1 MRTRSRILIVDYSDV
16 ARTILFKKLQ
26 SELDDVEIIAC
37 GTGKEAI
44 SAAKRYEFDIIT
56 TGIDLPDFNGYQL
69 IEKIRTIPKNKDTA
83 IFVVS
88 GNNEEAMMEE
98 FNMDETK
105 AVTAYFDKADGHT
118 SLVSFISD
126 FLQKSDI
133 NTARIIYVDNSA
145 TSAAITSAMLKR
157 QGFHFKHF
165 KSSEQGLLFIKE
177 DIEQHGRCTYD
188 IVITDILLSGTIIG
202 YDLVKTIRNEYK
214 LDYLTLPILLL
225 TSEPDENEKTDFTG
239 IFGAG
244 TNDFLTKPISEG
256 DLIERLQVLINIK
269 RQHEAINKNN

>member
-1 MRTRSRILIVDYSDV
+1 MRTKNRILIVDYSDV
-16 ARTILFKKLQ
+16 ARTILFQKLNT
-26 SELDDVEIIAC
+26 ELTDVEIIAC
-37 GTGKEAI
+37 GSAKEALTA
-44 SAAKRYEFDIIT
+44 STRYEFDIIT
-56 TGIDLPDFNGYQL
+56 TGIDLPDLNGYQL
-69 IEKIRTIPKNKDTA
+69 IEKIRKTPKNKDTA

-88 GNNEEAMMEE
+88 GNNEKVITKD
-98 FNMDETK
+98 FSMDEAK
-105 AVTAYFDKADGHT
+105 AVTAYFDKTDGHK
-118 SLVSFISD
+118 SLVSFIAD

-145 TSAAITSAMLKR
+145 TSSAITSLILKR

-165 KSSEQGLLFIKE
+165 KSSQQGLLFIKE
-177 DIEQHGRCTYD
+177 DVARHGYCTYD

-202 YDLVKTIRNEYK
+202 YDLVKTIRNDYK

-244 TNDFLTKPISEG
+244 TNDFLTKPVSEQ
-256 DLIERLQVLINIK
+256 DLLERLQILINIK
-269 RQHEAINKNN
+269 RQHEAITQ

>member
-1 MRTRSRILIVDYSDV
+1 MKTRNRILIVDNSDV

-37 GTGKEAI
+37 GSAREAI
-44 SAAKRYEFDIIT
+44 TATTRYEFDIIT
-56 TGIDLPDFNGYQL
+56 TGIDLPDMNGYLL
-69 IEKIRTIPKNKDTA
+69 IEKIRQTNKNKDTA
-83 IFVVS
+83 VFVVS
-88 GNNEEAMMEE
+88 GNNESTIIPD

-105 AVTAYFDKADGHT
+105 AVTAYFDKADGHK

-133 NTARIIYVDNSA
+133 HTARIIYVDNSA
-145 TSAAITSAMLKR
+145 TSAAITSSIFKSH
-157 QGFHFKHF
+157 GFHFQHF
-165 KSSEQGLLFIKE
+165 KSSEQGLTFIRA
-177 DIEQHGRCTYD
+177 DIEEHGFCSYD
-188 IVITDILLSGTIIG
+188 ILITDILLTGTMIG
-202 YDLVKTIRNEYK
+202 YDLIKTVRNDIG

-244 TNDFLTKPISEG
+244 TNDFLTKPVSEA
-256 DLIERLQVLINIK
+256 DLLERLQILINIK
-269 RQHEAINKNN
+269 RQHEAITKL